1 MQKIKISPP
10 QTDLKNMS
18 ETIDIQFHRHSYSHG
33 IRNFPRLV
41 RLIIIRT
48 EIEDV
53 SEF

>member
-1 MQKIKISPP
+1 MQKIKISQP

-18 ETIDIQFHRHSYSHG
+18 ETIDIQFHRHSCSHV
-33 IRNFPRLV
+33 IINFTILV
-41 RLIIIRT
+41 RSIIIRT